1 MSRRVKFEAKDKN
14 PQNIFTGNVE
24 QNKKRERVRNEGVRV
39 VWCVKNKP

>member
-24 QNKKRERVRNEGVRV
+24 QNKKRGVRNEGVRV
-39 VWCVKNKP
+39 V

>member
-1 MSRRVKFEAKDKN
+1 MNRRVKFEAKDKN

-24 QNKKRERVRNEGVRV
+24 QNKKREVRNEGVRV